1 MSPVHSAAELLDSLL
16 RLGAT
21 HLVGIPDNGSAAF
34 FESVRTHPDIHLV
47 TVTREGEAFAL
58 ASGLWIGGAAP
69 VVAIQNTGLLESGD
83 ALRGTSV
90 RMGIPL
96 LCLIGYRGYA
106 SMKHHGIDPF
116 KRPDS
121 ADTLRRPDV
130 DSTALLTEPT
140 LEAWGIP
147 YAVLEP
153 GQERE
158 IVVAAW
164 NRAIDED
171 RPVALL
177 LAHATA

>member
-1 MSPVHSAAELLDSLL
+1 MPTVHPAAQLLDCLL

-34 FESVRTHPDIHLV
+34 FESARAHPEIDLI

-83 ALRGTSV
+83 ALRGTAV

-96 LCLIGYRGYA
+96 LCLIGYRGHA
-106 SMKHHGIDPF
+106 SMERSGIDPF
-116 KRPDS
+116 HRPDS
-121 ADTLRRPDV
+121 TQTLRRPDV

-147 YAVLEP
+147 HAVMEP
-153 GQERE
+153 GRERE
-158 IVVAAW
+158 MVTDAW
-164 NRAIDED
+164 KSAIEQD

-177 LAHATA
+177 LSHATA